1 MYFEHGETKAQRCRE
16 SPQGHLAGGTGWEAV
31 EAHSPAP
38 AGASF
43 MGAAGG
49 IPRTRGLTTSPWLP
63 GCSGLTAKPGVGSPR
78 QGAPH
83 PAPTP
88 AIPDDVDVAILGR
101 QVQGAGAVGVGG
113 VPRPGLQQGRT
124 HVAAQKQLDHLEGG
138 VKSRGPKKRG
148 GGPLGEEDGADG
160 VTLSSLGRLTPTR
173 PNSQARSRGVLPELS
188 TMQGLDWC
196 CSSISDC
203 RDHKVRSGLGRPSG
217 CCCPRCPVAPRGGPY
232 HIIVTVLGRQVQ
244 GDVALVGWDVHR
256 RACLQHQLHGLLPA
270 LPGRVV
276 QGPHAWGG
284 GRGQLGAGARP

>member
-1 MYFEHGETKAQRCRE
+1 MPRVATGPPSRWHRLGGCRSPLPSPCRGMLYGGGWRHPSYQR
-16 SPQGHLAGGTGWEAV
+16 PGHI
-31 EAHSPAP
+31 PMAP
-38 AGASF
+38 H
-43 MGAAGG
+43 
-49 IPRTRGLTTSPWLP
+49 R
-63 GCSGLTAKPGVGSPR
+63 SGLTAKPGVGSPR

-138 VKSRGPKKRG
+138 VKSRGPKKWG

-203 RDHKVRSGLGRPSG
+203 RDHKVRSGLGCPSG
-217 CCCPRCPVAPRGGPY
+217 SCCPRCPAAPRGSPY
-232 HIIVTVLGRQVQ
+232 HIIVTVLGRQMQ

-256 RACLQHQLHGLLPA
+256 RARLQHQLHGLLPA

-276 QGPHAWGG
+276 QRPHAWGG
-284 GRGQLGAGARP
+284 GRGQLGAGVRT